1 LIVAWNKKRTHNDLR
16 DAGKAEVATEG
27 KRRTSLGKSQS
38 QGESM
43 KKPINKFAV
52 ALWVVA
58 VIVLIGGV
66 GSLVSMQAMLRTTM
80 QQGDTIYEV
89 VGSSW
94 RIIAGSLLPAVQL
107 AAFGVIIELIDQI
120 RWNALH
126 RTDREQA
133 GE

>member
-1 LIVAWNKKRTHNDLR
+1 
-16 DAGKAEVATEG
+16 
-27 KRRTSLGKSQS
+27 
-38 QGESM
+38 M

-66 GSLVSMQAMLRTTM
+66 GALASMQAMLRTTM

-89 VGSSW
+89 AGSSW

-126 RTDREQA
+126 K
-133 GE
+133 